1 MKISNRLGIFELND
15 NSFFQV
21 GYFLLILNQ
30 VLAQSQFSEMQLPS
44 MFLKISSLI

>member
-21 GYFLLILNQ
+21 LYLLLIFNK
-30 VLAQSQFSEMQLPS
+30 VF
-44 MFLKISSLI
+44 